1 MGAKAERIRE
11 GDRLALS
18 RLITDIEN
26 GEEGFQ
32 QQLDL
37 LYPHT
42 GNAHIIGITGPSGSG
57 KSTLVN
63 QLAAALKRDQN
74 RPRKKIGIIAVDP
87 TSPFTG
93 GALLGDRVRMQ
104 SISQDAD
111 IFIRSMATRG
121 ALGGIA
127 LATDNTAL
135 AMDAAGFDTILIET
149 VGAGQS
155 EVEIASLAHTTV
167 VVEAPGLGDEVQA
180 AKAGIL
186 EIADILVVNKADKP
200 GADITATALQR
211 MLEVGDELQGK
222 VIGRRWKVPVVK
234 TTAIENE
241 GIADLANLIA
251 EHETFLHATGEWEK
265 CSLQRLAKQIHALL
279 RDALFGRW
287 EEKLD
292 QKAYNE
298 LMVQVMQ
305 RTVSP
310 YQAVEKL
317 LF

>member
-26 GEEGFQ
+26 GGGEFQ

-37 LYPHT
+37 LYPFT

-63 QLAAALKRDQN
+63 QLAVALKKDQN
-74 RPRKKIGIIAVDP
+74 RPQKKIGIIAVDP

-104 SISQDAD
+104 SLSQDKD

-155 EVEIASLAHTTV
+155 EVEIASLTHTTI

-211 MLEVGDELQGK
+211 MLAIGDELQGEMTS
-222 VIGRRWKVPVVK
+222 RRWNVPVLK
-234 TTAIENE
+234 TSAIDNE
-241 GIADLANLIA
+241 GVAELANLIA
-251 EHETFLHATGEWEK
+251 VHKSFLHATGEWEK
-265 CSLQRLAKQIHALL
+265 CSLQRLAKQVHALL
-279 RDALFGRW
+279 RDALFERW

-292 QKAYNE
+292 QNRYNE

-305 RTVSP
+305 RAISP
-310 YQAVEKL
+310 HQAVQKL